1 MGHAQ
6 PSPGPTAPR
15 RSLGQ
20 LLAQVE
26 RRVATRVERVLCPAG
41 LSLDQWRVLA
51 LLSDGRGHSMTEIA
65 GHAMVPAPTLT
76 KIVDRL
82 VESAL
87 VHRRVDDSD
96 RRRVLV
102 LTSEHGAG
110 LHRRL
115 APVVARAEDD
125 IAAELDEAEADQL
138 KRLLSR
144 LADTSVEA
152 VTRP

>member
-1 MGHAQ
+1 
-6 PSPGPTAPR
+6 
-15 RSLGQ
+15 
-20 LLAQVE
+20 
-26 RRVATRVERVLCPAG
+26 
-41 LSLDQWRVLA
+41 
-51 LLSDGRGHSMTEIA
+51 
-65 GHAMVPAPTLT
+65 MVPAPTLT

-110 LHRRL
+110 LHRQL

-125 IAAELDEAEADQL
+125 IAAELDAAEADQL

-144 LADTSVEA
+144 LADTSVVA